1 MKKRL
6 AVIAGAVMIMG
17 LALAGCSAEAAN
29 SAAKEPA
36 PTTAAA
42 AEKKEETAAS
52 KDQGTEAKES
62 QTEGTGAEIKW
73 PEENITLHVPGSA
86 GGATDTAARIVG
98 DYLEKATGGTVV
110 VQNEP
115 TGSGAVML
123 ESIRTSDNPDYHIA
137 IVGSQGVNLY
147 QNGQYEYDVRD
158 EGQFTIVNRVITG
171 AHSNAIVCSKDAPF
185 KTFDEFVNY
194 AHENPGKVRVVI
206 SSGSLS
212 EAYTAILCKGLD
224 LDVKLLQASSSE
236 QVTNVLGG
244 MADIFIASYNT
255 LDGYKGTGD
264 LVPLAFI
271 SKEREED
278 YPDVPSFTDIGLGD
292 KIVSGGQFIIASK
305 GMKPDVVQKLNDLL
319 LKLPE
324 DQEFADRAETTNN
337 QLEVLN
343 HEDSIKMYDEV
354 FEMYGAVK

>member
-6 AVIAGAVMIMG
+6 AVIAGAAMMM
-17 LALAGCSAEAAN
+17 ALTGCSAEAAN
-29 SAAKEPA
+29 STAKEP
-36 PTTAAA
+36 TAAA
-42 AEKKEETAAS
+42 VTEAKKEEASSVQSDGEKSSENQTA
-52 KDQGTEAKES
+52 QPV
-62 QTEGTGAEIKW
+62 TGADIQW
-73 PEENITLHVPGSA
+73 PKENITLHVPGSA

-98 DYLEKATGGTVV
+98 DYLEKVTGGTVV
-110 VQNEP
+110 IQNEP

-158 EGQFTIVNRVITG
+158 SEQFSILNRVITG
-171 AHSNAIVCSKDAPF
+171 AHSNAFVCSKDSPF
-185 KTFDEFVNY
+185 QTFDEFVTY
-194 AHENPGKVRVVI
+194 IHENPGKARIVI

-212 EAYTAILCKGLD
+212 EAYTAILCKGKE

-244 MADIFIASYNT
+244 MADCFVASYNT
-255 LDGYKGTGD
+255 LEGYEGTGD
-264 LVPLAFI
+264 LVPLVFI
-271 SKEREED
+271 SKEREAA
-278 YPDVPSFTDIGLGD
+278 YPEIPSFTDIGLGD

-305 GMKPDVVQKLNDLL
+305 GMKPEVVQKLNDIF

-324 DQEFADRAETTNN
+324 DPEFAERAETTNN
-337 QLEVLN
+337 QLDVLN
-343 HEDSIKMYDEV
+343 HEDSIQMYEEV

>member
-6 AVIAGAVMIMG
+6 AVIAGAVMVMG
-17 LALAGCSAEAAN
+17 LALAGCSPEAAN

-36 PTTAAA
+36 AATA
-42 AEKKEETAAS
+42 AEKKEEPS
-52 KDQGTEAKES
+52 SSQNQSTEAKES
-62 QTEGTGAEIKW
+62 QAAEAGAEIKW

-110 VQNEP
+110 IQNEP

-123 ESIRTSDNPDYHIA
+123 EGIRTSDNPDYHIA

-171 AHSNAIVCSKDAPF
+171 AHSNAIVCSKNAPF

-194 AHENPGKVRVVI
+194 AHENPGKVRIVI

-224 LDVKLLQASSSE
+224 LDVKLLQASSSD

-264 LVPLAFI
+264 LIPLAFI
-271 SKEREED
+271 SKEREAD

-292 KIVSGGQFIIASK
+292 KIVTGGQFIIASK
-305 GMKPDVVQKLNDLL
+305 GMSSEVNQKLNDLL
-319 LKLPE
+319 LELPN

-354 FEMYGAVK
+354 FEMYDAVR